1 MGLSMYK
8 YSNFNNKLLWWN
20 SCNIRIYFRFIMAEG
35 GDQTSN
41 TISSNDVNE
50 QFLAT
55 LIEMGIQQDIARKVS
70 HLIN

>member
-1 MGLSMYK
+1 
-8 YSNFNNKLLWWN
+8 
-20 SCNIRIYFRFIMAEG
+20 MAEG